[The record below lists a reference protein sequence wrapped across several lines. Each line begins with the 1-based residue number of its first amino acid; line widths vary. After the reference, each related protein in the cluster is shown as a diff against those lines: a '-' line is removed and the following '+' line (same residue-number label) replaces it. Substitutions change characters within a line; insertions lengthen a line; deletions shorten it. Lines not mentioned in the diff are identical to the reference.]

1 MNNYKK
7 LEWIHFAIQEA
18 MNGNVEELNQAIKF
32 VEDLRE
38 NYLTPSEK

>member
-38 NYLTPSEK
+38 NYLTPAEK